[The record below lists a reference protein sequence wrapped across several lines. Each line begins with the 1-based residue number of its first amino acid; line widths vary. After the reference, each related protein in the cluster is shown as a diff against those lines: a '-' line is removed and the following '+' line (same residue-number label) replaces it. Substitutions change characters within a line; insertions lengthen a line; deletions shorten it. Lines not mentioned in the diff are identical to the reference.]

1 MACLSQV
8 EQDSIQENMQKKK
21 MERGRYRAAVSQR
34 TNPPVSSNP
43 LPLGAADT
51 SLHPRL
57 FLQVASYLRQKQRSS
72 LLESEG
78 KRTLPTCPLL
88 VLQRAWVPS
97 LSLPGIEQVGV
108 WRRAADP
115 QV

>member
-21 MERGRYRAAVSQR
+21 WREVDTEQQLVRGL
-34 TNPPVSSNP
+34 THLSSNP

-78 KRTLPTCPLL
+78 KRILPTCPLL

-97 LSLPGIEQVGV
+97 LSLPGTEQVGV